1 MNITPVLR
9 QTIAGVIFMIRKA
22 EYLCVFLAGG
32 VIYGLLEMMWRG
44 FTHWSMTV
52 AGGICVLA
60 IHLLN
65 HRMRHRSMILRCTL
79 GCAVITV
86 VELAAGVIVNLLL
99 GLNVWDYS
107 GMYGNF
113 LGQICPAF
121 SFLWF
126 LISFP
131 ACGFS
136 NAARC
141 FFERV
146 EFTESRAEKERKAEA

>member
-1 MNITPVLR
+1 
-9 QTIAGVIFMIRKA
+9 MIRKA
-22 EYLCVFLAGG
+22 EYVCIFLAGG

-44 FTHWSMTV
+44 FTHWSMTI

-65 HRMRHRSMILRCTL
+65 HRLRHRSMAFRCAL

-86 VELAAGVIVNLLL
+86 VELAVGVIVNLMLE
-99 GLNVWDYS
+99 LNVWDYS

-136 NAARC
+136 SLVRRFFDRIEVFELNEENEKRARAA
-141 FFERV
+141 
-146 EFTESRAEKERKAEA
+146 

>member
-1 MNITPVLR
+1 
-9 QTIAGVIFMIRKA
+9 MIRKA
-22 EYLCVFLAGG
+22 EYVCVFLAGG
-32 VIYGLLEMMWRG
+32 VIYGLLEVMWRG
-44 FTHWSMTV
+44 FTHWSMTL
-52 AGGICVLA
+52 AGGICVLL

-65 HRMRHRSMILRCTL
+65 HRLYHRNMALRCFL
-79 GCAVITV
+79 GCAVITG
-86 VELAAGVIVNLLL
+86 VELVVGVIVNRML

-121 SFLWF
+121 SCMWF

-136 NAARC
+136 SLVRR
-141 FFERV
+141 FFDRIE
-146 EFTESRAEKERKAEA
+146 ENETNEKRAQTA

>member
-1 MNITPVLR
+1 
-9 QTIAGVIFMIRKA
+9 MIRKA

-79 GCAVITV
+79 GCAVIT
-86 VELAAGVIVNLLL
+86 GVIVNLLL

-146 EFTESRAEKERKAEA
+146 EFTESRAENERKAEA

>member
-1 MNITPVLR
+1 
-9 QTIAGVIFMIRKA
+9 MIRKA

-32 VIYGLLEMMWRG
+32 VIYSLLEMMWRG
-44 FTHWSMTV
+44 FTHWSMTA
-52 AGGICVLA
+52 AGGVCVLT

-65 HRMRHRSMILRCTL
+65 QRLRHRSMAFRCAL
-79 GCAVITV
+79 GCAVITA
-86 VELAAGVIVNLLL
+86 VELLVGLVVNRMF
-99 GLNVWDYS
+99 GLDVWDYS

-131 ACGFS
+131 ACVFS
-136 NAARC
+136 SLIRRLFDRVAY
-141 FFERV
+141 FEIH
-146 EFTESRAEKERKAEA
+146 ETNEKRASA

>member
-1 MNITPVLR
+1 
-9 QTIAGVIFMIRKA
+9 MIRKA

-79 GCAVITV
+79 GCAVITA

>member
-1 MNITPVLR
+1 
-9 QTIAGVIFMIRKA
+9 MIRKA

-32 VIYGLLEMMWRG
+32 VIYGLLEMLWRG
-44 FTHWSMTV
+44 FTHWSMTL

-65 HRMRHRSMILRCTL
+65 HRLRHRSTAFRCVL
-79 GCAVITV
+79 GCAVITA
-86 VELAAGVIVNLLL
+86 VELTAGVVVNLLL

-136 NAARC
+136 CLARN
-141 FFERV
+141 FFDRIELFERRD
-146 EFTESRAEKERKAEA
+146 EPEKRTAA

>member
-1 MNITPVLR
+1 
-9 QTIAGVIFMIRKA
+9 MIRKA

-44 FTHWSMTV
+44 FTHWSMTA
-52 AGGICVLA
+52 AGGICVLI
-60 IHLLN
+60 IHMLN
-65 HRMRHRSMILRCTL
+65 HRLRHRSTVLRCAL
-79 GCAVITV
+79 GCAVITA

-131 ACGFS
+131 ACIFS
-136 NAARC
+136 NAARH
-141 FFERV
+141 FFDRL
-146 EFTESRAEKERKAEA
+146 AELENNEKKAEA